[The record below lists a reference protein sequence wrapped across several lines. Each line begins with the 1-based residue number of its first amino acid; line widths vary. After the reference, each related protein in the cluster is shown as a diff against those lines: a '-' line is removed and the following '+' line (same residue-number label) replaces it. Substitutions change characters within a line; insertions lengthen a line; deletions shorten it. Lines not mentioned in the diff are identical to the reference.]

1 MAVETDIELVLDKSS
16 TNTASGLPFSSDRQE
31 YEFLATQFDKER
43 EAALLRK
50 VDWRLLPVLSIFYLV
65 CAQASA
71 IAHQD

>member
-16 TNTASGLPFSSDRQE
+16 THAASGPPFSSDRQE
-31 YEFLATQFDKER
+31 YEFLSTQFDKER

-65 CAQASA
+65 CAQVPAVVY
-71 IAHQD
+71 QG